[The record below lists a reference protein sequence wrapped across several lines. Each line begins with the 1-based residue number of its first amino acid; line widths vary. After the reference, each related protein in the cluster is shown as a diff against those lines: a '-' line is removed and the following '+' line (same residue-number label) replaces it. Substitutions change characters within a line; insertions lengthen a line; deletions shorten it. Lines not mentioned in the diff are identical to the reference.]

1 MNPLPTKGYLRL
13 NQIVGD
19 KKQNPPIPPL
29 IPISKASWWAG
40 VKSGKYPP
48 SIKLGPRTTVW
59 RVEDVMALIEQGDVS
74 SLGGHDVW
82 RH

>member
-29 IPISKASWWAG
+29 IPISKASWWKG

-48 SIKLGPRTTVW
+48 AIKLGPRTTVW
-59 RVEDVMALIEQGDVS
+59 RTEEVMALIEQGDVS
-74 SLGGHDVW
+74 ALGGHDVW
-82 RH
+82 RY

>member
-29 IPISKASWWAG
+29 IPISQASWWRG

-48 SIKLGPRTTVW
+48 AIKLGPRTTVW
-59 RVEDVMALIEQGDVS
+59 RAEDVMALIEQGDVS
-74 SLGGHDVW
+74 HLGGHDVW
-82 RH
+82 RY

>member
-29 IPISKASWWAG
+29 IPISAASWWRG

-48 SIKLGPRTTVW
+48 AIKLGPRTTVW

-74 SLGGHDVW
+74 RLGGHDVW
-82 RH
+82 RY

>member
-29 IPISKASWWAG
+29 IPISKASWWKG

-48 SIKLGPRTTVW
+48 AIKLGPRTTVW
-59 RVEDVMALIEQGDVS
+59 RVEEVMALIEQGDVS

-82 RH
+82 RY